1 MLYVLEKGG
10 PILILI
16 ILLSV
21 AAAVI
26 IIERL
31 IYFRKMKGD
40 EDKLINRLKETLKKG
55 HYDEA
60 LSICESNPSPVANLI
75 QVGLENRDQP
85 PNTIKE
91 IILDTASLEI
101 PRMERYLSAL
111 GTIANIAPLLGLL
124 GTVTGNIRA
133 FSVLSNMKNIGDPSI
148 LAPGIAEALF
158 TTVAGIIVSVPA
170 LAFYNYFASKVN
182 HTIIRMETKVNELI
196 NLLGLKQDN
205 RDKRIV

>member
-1 MLYVLEKGG
+1 MLYILEKGG

-21 AAAVI
+21 AAAAI

-60 LSICESNPSPVANLI
+60 LSICESNPSPIASLI
-75 QVGLENRDQP
+75 QVGLENREQP
-85 PNTIKE
+85 QGVIKD
-91 IILDTASLEI
+91 IILDSANLEI

-111 GTIANIAPLLGLL
+111 GTIANISPLLGLL
-124 GTVTGNIRA
+124 GTVTGNIKA
-133 FSVLSNMKNIGDPSI
+133 FAVLGNMQGIGDPSI

-170 LAFYNYFASKVN
+170 LAFYNYFVSKVS

-196 NLLGLKQDN
+196 TLLGLRQDVK
-205 RDKRIV
+205 DKRVV

>member
-10 PILILI
+10 PVLILI
-16 ILLSV
+16 ILISI
-21 AAAVI
+21 AAAAI

-31 IYFRKMKGD
+31 MYFRKMKGD

-60 LSICESNPSPVANLI
+60 LSICENNPSPIASLI

-85 PNTIKE
+85 QNVIKD
-91 IILDTASLEI
+91 IILDSASLEI

-124 GTVTGNIRA
+124 GTVTGNIKA
-133 FSVLSNMKNIGDPSI
+133 FGVLANMKNVGDPSI

-170 LAFYNYFASKVN
+170 LAFYNYFVSKVS

-196 NLLGLKQDN
+196 TLLGLRQDTK
-205 RDKRIV
+205 DKRVV

>member
-10 PILILI
+10 IVLWLI
-16 ILLSV
+16 IMISVV
-21 AAAVI
+21 AAII

-40 EDKLINRLKETLKKG
+40 EDKLINRLKEALRKG

-60 LSICESNPSPVANLI
+60 MSICEGNPSPISNLL
-75 QVGLENRDQP
+75 QVGLENRDRPQQ
-85 PNTIKE
+85 TVKE
-91 IILDTASLEI
+91 IILDTANLEI

-124 GTVTGNIRA
+124 GTVTGNIKA
-133 FSVLSNMKNIGDPSI
+133 FAVLGDMKSVGDPSI

-158 TTVAGIIVSVPA
+158 TTVAGILVSVPA
-170 LAFYNYFASKVN
+170 LAFYNYFVSKVN
-182 HTIIRMETKVNELI
+182 HTIIRMETKVNELML
-196 NLLGLKQDN
+196 LLGFKN
-205 RDKRIV
+205 EMKDKVV